1 MKKVEPLAKQYGRHA
16 APRKTNYAG
25 IALVCLVICIVVGG
39 GVFAAMYFL
48 RPGLSGDT
56 SQQEQSASTS
66 SSSSSSSASLG
77 AAVSKP
83 TSDAEAAEKAASKK
97 AAEEEAERQKREQ
110 EAAAKPKVAP
120 ATVEVMMIG
129 DVLMHDECVVSGANG
144 DGTYYYGFLFDHITD
159 ELAAA
164 DVKIL
169 NQETVMGEPERG
181 YSLHMGGGGPIMNT
195 PTALADTEVDYG
207 FNVILKATNHTLDL
221 HYSGLGHELDYWK
234 AAHPQIPILGVDN
247 PNTAKANDSQN
258 YVDNVYVGE
267 FNGMKIGILNYTG
280 GSNEV
285 VNYDTDYQY
294 LSFMSEEKIRSDV
307 NKARAAGAE
316 MLIACPHWGTEY
328 ITDPSGSE
336 QEMTFSRLFCELGV
350 DVILGCHPHVLQPIE
365 LLQNKQGHKT
375 VCYYSMGDFVCAGG
389 MRTDALIGGV
399 ARFTL
404 HRAEDGT
411 CSVQAASLHPTVIC
425 YTVGPHMSAYPLRE
439 WTYDLAAE
447 GARPDLTPDHVYGF
461 LSDVFGSN
469 FNSETTAITLDM
481 NSAPTQI

>member
-1 MKKVEPLAKQYGRHA
+1 M
-16 APRKTNYAG
+16 G
-25 IALVCLVICIVVGG
+25 IALACLAICVVVAG
-39 GVFAAMYFL
+39 GVFAALYFL
-48 RPGLSGDT
+48 KPVSSEAS
-56 SQQEQSASTS
+56 SQQEQSASMAS
-66 SSSSSSSASLG
+66 GSSASASSG
-77 AAVSKP
+77 VVASKA
-83 TSDAEAAEKAASKK
+83 TSDAEAAEKASAKK
-97 AAEEEAERQKREQ
+97 AAEAAEQQKRAQ
-110 EAAAKPKVAP
+110 EATKPKVDP

-129 DVLMHDECVVSGANG
+129 DVLMHDELVDSGARG
-144 DGTYYYGFLFDHITD
+144 DGSYYFGFLFDHITD

-181 YSLHMGGGGPIMNT
+181 YRLYMGGGGPIMNT

-234 AAHPQIPILGVDN
+234 AAHPQMPVLGVDN
-247 PNTAKANDSQN
+247 PNTAKANDSQD

-285 VNYDTDYQY
+285 VDYDSDYRY
-294 LSFMSEEKIRSDV
+294 LSFMSESKIRADV
-307 NKARAAGAE
+307 DKARAAGAE

-336 QEMTFSRLFCELGV
+336 QEMYYSRLFCELGV
-350 DVILGCHPHVLQPIE
+350 DVILGCHPHVLQPVE
-365 LLQNKQGHKT
+365 LLQNEQGHKT

-411 CSVQAASLHPTVIC
+411 CVVQAASLHPTVIC

-447 GARPDLTPDHVYGF
+447 GARPDLTPDHVYAF
-461 LSDVFGSN
+461 LADVYGNAFDPA
-469 FNSETTAITLDM
+469 TTVITLDM
-481 NSAPTQI
+481 NSTPIQV

>member
-110 EAAAKPKVAP
+110 EAAKPKVAP

-129 DVLMHDECVVSGANG
+129 DVLMHDECVVSGAKG
-144 DGTYYYGFLFDHITD
+144 DGSYYFGFLFDHITD

-258 YVDNVYVGE
+258 YVDNVYVG
-267 FNGMKIGILNYTG
+267 
-280 GSNEV
+280 
-285 VNYDTDYQY
+285 
-294 LSFMSEEKIRSDV
+294 
-307 NKARAAGAE
+307 
-316 MLIACPHWGTEY
+316 
-328 ITDPSGSE
+328 
-336 QEMTFSRLFCELGV
+336 
-350 DVILGCHPHVLQPIE
+350 
-365 LLQNKQGHKT
+365 
-375 VCYYSMGDFVCAGG
+375 
-389 MRTDALIGGV
+389 
-399 ARFTL
+399 
-404 HRAEDGT
+404 
-411 CSVQAASLHPTVIC
+411 
-425 YTVGPHMSAYPLRE
+425 
-439 WTYDLAAE
+439 
-447 GARPDLTPDHVYGF
+447 
-461 LSDVFGSN
+461 
-469 FNSETTAITLDM
+469 
-481 NSAPTQI
+481 